1 MSLPPQRISSIDCL
15 RGFDMI
21 WILGLES
28 GLRGILNRFFPEN
41 AAAQIVSSQ
50 LTHVRWDGFHFYDLI
65 FPLFIFLSGLSL
77 ALSLTRRAA
86 SEPPGV
92 TARRL
97 VERGVLLFLLGVFFN
112 AGLRDGLEKVR
123 WLGVLQRIA
132 ISTSITGLLALV
144 LRPRALMCTALGL
157 LAGYGALLLA
167 FPVPGTGYVGFEEGK
182 NLANWLDSVAL
193 PGRKHEGS
201 HDPEGLLSSL
211 PAIATALSGYL
222 TGIWMQKT
230 PTPARLKPLLLCGLV
245 CIAAGWTF
253 SPWIPVIK
261 KLWSPTFVLI
271 TTGWSLLLLAAFGRL
286 FDDKPVPVW
295 SGPLHWVGSNPIILY
310 LLSGL
315 GLFRSVAERILGKS
329 DQPLGWLLP
338 FASVAV
344 MLALAR
350 WMYQRQWFVRV

>member
-1 MSLPPQRISSIDCL
+1 MSPPPQRIASIDCL

-21 WILGLES
+21 WILGLEA
-28 GLRGILNRFFPEN
+28 GLRGILARFFPDN

-50 LTHVRWDGFHFYDLI
+50 LTHVPWDGFHFYDLI

-77 ALSLTRRAA
+77 ALSLSRRAG

-97 VERGVLLFLLGVFFN
+97 IQRGLLLFLLGVFFN
-112 AGLRDGLEKVR
+112 AGLRDGLENVR

-132 ISTSITGLLALV
+132 ISTSIAGLLSLV
-144 LRPRALMCTALGL
+144 LRPRALMLTALGL
-157 LAGYGALLLA
+157 LAGYGALLLWV
-167 FPVPGTGYVGFEEGK
+167 PVPGTGYLGFEEGK
-182 NLANWLDSVAL
+182 NLANWLDSAVL
-193 PGRKHEGS
+193 PGRKHNGT

-211 PAIATALSGYL
+211 PAIVTALSGYL
-222 TGIWMQKT
+222 TGIWIQKT
-230 PTPARLKPLLLCGLV
+230 PTAARLKPLLLAGLLCV
-245 CIAAGWTF
+245 AAGWTF

-271 TTGWSLLLLAAFGRL
+271 TTGWSLLLLAVFGRL
-286 FDDKPVPVW
+286 FDDKPAPVW
-295 SGPLHWVGSNPIILY
+295 SSPLYWVGSNPIILY

-315 GLFRSVAERILGKS
+315 GLFRSIAERVVGKS

-338 FASVAV
+338 FASVTV

-350 WMYQRQWFVRV
+350 WMYRRQCFVRV